1 MENNVTPVLIRD
13 RAINL
18 GTNLAGSGFPVGIF
32 PPKITKIIREVN
44 ECYGFPIDY
53 VGASM
58 MVALSV
64 AIGNTHLVR
73 MKDGW
78 DESAI
83 LYVAL
88 IGRPGANKSHPLS
101 FAMRPFVDHDY
112 EQNRIYEKQYLEY
125 LEQKEM
131 SRKERAEKGIEV
143 CPREPLRRRFLV
155 SDITPE
161 GLSLIHSQ
169 NRRGLCLLSDEL
181 SAWFKNFNRY
191 NNGSEEQFWLSVFSA
206 KPTMSDRKSAGNS
219 IFIKRPFISVIGTMQ
234 KRILTELA
242 KGERSANGF
251 VDRILFVLL
260 RNEQSTRWTMK
271 QPETD
276 VAAEWKGILSK
287 LMELEIA
294 TDENSDI
301 VPAII
306 PFTEEAMTRLFE
318 WQHNLS
324 DKCDREPNETLVG
337 IYCKLQV
344 YAIRFCLIVQM
355 ARWAC
360 GESGKDVI
368 DILSVERAISLA
380 EYFKETAVKVQTI
393 LKELSLTAQQ
403 LAIVT
408 ALPPEFTT
416 GSAIAVAA
424 DNGMSERSFMEFLK
438 NNLGKLF
445 QKSKHG
451 NYIKL

>member
-1 MENNVTPVLIRD
+1 MSEKSTPQLILD
-13 RAINL
+13 KAIDLSVNL
-18 GTNLAGSGFPVGIF
+18 TGSGFPISIF
-32 PPKITKIIREVN
+32 PSKIQKIIREVN
-44 ECYGFPIDY
+44 DCYGFPIDY
-53 VGASM
+53 VGAAM
-58 MVALSV
+58 LVAVSV
-64 AIGNTHLVR
+64 AVGNTHLAR
-73 MKDGW
+73 MKEGW

-83 LYVAL
+83 LYMAL

-101 FAMRPFVDHDY
+101 FAMRPFVEFDY
-112 EQNRIYEKQYLEY
+112 EQNRIFEKQYLEY
-125 LEQKEM
+125 QDQLEM
-131 SRKERAEKGIEV
+131 SRKERAEKGIDV
-143 CPREPLRRRFLV
+143 CPREPIRRRFLV

-181 SAWFKNFNRY
+181 SAWVKNFNRY

-206 KPTMSDRKSAGNS
+206 KPTMSDRKSSRSS

-234 KRILTELA
+234 KRILSELA

-251 VDRILFVLL
+251 IDRILFVILKHEL
-260 RNEQSTRWTMK
+260 STRWSMK
-271 QPETD
+271 QPTFD
-276 VAAEWKGILSK
+276 VA
-287 LMELEIA
+287 
-294 TDENSDI
+294 D
-301 VPAII
+301 
-306 PFTEEAMTRLFE
+306 E
-318 WQHNLS
+318 WQHELS
-324 DKCDREPNETLVG
+324 DTCDTEPNETLVG
-337 IYCKLQV
+337 IYCKLQI
-344 YAIRFCLIVQM
+344 YAIRFCLIIQM

-360 GESGKDVI
+360 NDAGKDVI
-368 DILSVERAISLA
+368 DLISVERVITLA
-380 EYFKETAVKVQTI
+380 EYFMESAKKVQTI

-424 DNGMSERSFMEFLK
+424 ENGMSERALMEFLK
-438 NNLGKLF
+438 NFNGKLF